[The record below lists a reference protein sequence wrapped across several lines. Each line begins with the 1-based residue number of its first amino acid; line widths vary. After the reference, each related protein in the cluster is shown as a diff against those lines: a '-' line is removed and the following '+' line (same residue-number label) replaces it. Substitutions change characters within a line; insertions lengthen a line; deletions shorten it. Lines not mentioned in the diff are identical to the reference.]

1 MKKKE
6 RKKERKLG
14 RQRRQYCTMVSS
26 IGLRGALM
34 TTFCCSFKS
43 FKAWLS
49 SLYMCTD
56 LAFLLL
62 FILIS
67 FHAYFQFPPPPPPPP
82 LFGFLVIACG
92 KDFCYSSLHF
102 PKKRFSICI
111 SSICFLVNV
120 TGNVNYSHIF

>member
-1 MKKKE
+1 
-6 RKKERKLG
+6 
-14 RQRRQYCTMVSS
+14 MVSS

-67 FHAYFQFPPPPPPPP
+67 FHAYFQFPPPPS
-82 LFGFLVIACG
+82 FLA
-92 KDFCYSSLHF
+92 FSLLLAAKIF
-102 PKKRFSICI
+102 VTLPSTSPKKGSQFVSLQYVFWLTSLGMLII
-111 SSICFLVNV
+111 V
-120 TGNVNYSHIF
+120 IFFKI